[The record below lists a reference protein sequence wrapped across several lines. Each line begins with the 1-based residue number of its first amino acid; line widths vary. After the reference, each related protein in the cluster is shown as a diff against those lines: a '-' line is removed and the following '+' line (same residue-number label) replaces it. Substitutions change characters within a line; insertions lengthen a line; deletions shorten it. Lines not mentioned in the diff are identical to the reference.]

1 MSSSSLSPSMPE
13 PHSAAWTAQVWISF
27 ALSAAATLGGVYFLP
42 VDVWMKGY
50 LFMGV
55 LFTMGSTLS
64 LAKTTRD
71 SHEAKKLTSR
81 VDEARVERI
90 LTEAALK

>member
-1 MSSSSLSPSMPE
+1 MATSTLPPSTPE
-13 PHSAAWTAQVWISF
+13 PHSAAWLAQVWISF

-71 SHEAKKLTSR
+71 THEAKKLTSR
-81 VDEARVERI
+81 VDEARVERL